1 DMSKVPNRPRIP
13 HKATERTVAI
23 LECLR
28 GSSRGLNISAISR
41 KLQIPKSS
49 VHPILLT
56 LEDLGFLAK
65 TPDKGLYILGAKAVQ
80 LGSGRTEGNGFV
92 RHGEQKANS
101 GHGSY

>member
-1 DMSKVPNRPRIP
+1 MSKKASRSRVP

-28 GSSRGLNISAISR
+28 GSNRGLNISAISR

-56 LEDLGFLAK
+56 LEELGFLAK
-65 TPDKGLYILGAKAVQ
+65 TPGKRLYILGPKATQ
-80 LGSGRTEGNGFV
+80 LGSRRTEETNFV

-101 GHGSY
+101 DYGSY

>member
-1 DMSKVPNRPRIP
+1 M
-13 HKATERTVAI
+13 AI

-28 GSSRGLNISAISR
+28 GSHRGLNISAISR

-65 TPDKGLYILGAKAVQ
+65 TPERGLYILGAKAVQ
-80 LGSGRTEGNGFV
+80 LGQTARADQTNFV

-101 GHGSY
+101 DRGTH

>member
-1 DMSKVPNRPRIP
+1 MTSRQRVPHR
-13 HKATERTVAI
+13 ATERTVAI

-28 GSSRGLNISAISR
+28 ASSRGLTISAISR

-56 LEDLGFLAK
+56 LEELGFLAK
-65 TPDKGLYILGAKAVQ
+65 TPEKGLYVLGERAMQ
-80 LGSGRTEGNGFV
+80 LGQSGRLTENHFV

-101 GHGSY
+101 ERGSY

>member
-1 DMSKVPNRPRIP
+1 MRKTASRSRVPHR
-13 HKATERTVAI
+13 ATERTVAI

-28 GSSRGLNISAISR
+28 GSHRGLTISAISR

-56 LEDLGFLAK
+56 LEELGFLAK
-65 TPDKGLYILGAKAVQ
+65 TPGKGLYILGVKAIR
-80 LGSGRTEGNGFV
+80 LGQSGRAAETNFV

-101 GHGSY
+101 ERGTY

>member
-1 DMSKVPNRPRIP
+1 MSKVPTRSRVP

-28 GSSRGLNISAISR
+28 GSHRGLNISAIGR

-56 LEDLGFLAK
+56 LEELGFLAK
-65 TPDKGLYILGAKAVQ
+65 TADTGLYVLGPKAMQ
-80 LGSGRTEGNGFV
+80 LGSGRTPETNFV

-101 GHGSY
+101 DHGSY